1 MEIAYLWVERFKQF
15 KDYGLNLSSKYFF
28 KYGKESSELLVEM
41 KETYPEDFFGGSVS
55 DITAL
60 LGINGAG
67 KTTSL
72 ELICRLITESFRVR
86 SDFIIIYK
94 KNTQYY
100 IVKRMESD
108 LTYPESLI
116 LPGDI
121 NDLKKI
127 RVMFFSNVFDA
138 NYIDFPDEVVDI
150 SLNSKMNPKNIH
162 KNSFR
167 RLESDLEKQIRFLGS
182 DAARKIK
189 LQPPTKIEYR
199 INRMVKESLRGLGRK
214 NNFRSSNDE
223 ASSELIY
230 ISEGLQRI
238 FLREVRKIGRDNHF
252 NLSITIIKQQFIASL
267 INPGSKV
274 DYCIADILEIVSPLL
289 RDDETSTDVILQAI
303 LDESQSRNSI
313 YNYTENHIMSE
324 VVGYV
329 LLNLES
335 IFESLNFTPDS
346 SLRNSKIIFSL
357 DYSECSNWQHQKLSS
372 MFEVFWGCNASWSG
386 LSSGQK
392 AYLNIFSLVWA
403 AISEGEYSRDEMDSV
418 ICIDEGDLYLHPQWQ
433 IDFLQTL
440 IRSLPEI
447 SKGKIQIV
455 FTTHSPLL
463 VSDVPK
469 QCLLILNGNNSQLNM
484 LEDINTFGA
493 NFYDIYSKA
502 FGLKGVRS
510 ASISNSYISEILHIL
525 DKETLTKRDIKK
537 LNESLG
543 LIGDELVLHHILKRL
558 S

>member
-1 MEIAYLWVERFKQF
+1 
-15 KDYGLNLSSKYFF
+15 
-28 KYGKESSELLVEM
+28 
-41 KETYPEDFFGGSVS
+41 
-55 DITAL
+55 
-60 LGINGAG
+60 
-67 KTTSL
+67 
-72 ELICRLITESFRVR
+72 
-86 SDFIIIYK
+86 
-94 KNTQYY
+94 
-100 IVKRMESD
+100 

-150 SLNSKMNPKNIH
+150 SLNAKMNPKNIH

-167 RLESDLEKQIRFLGS
+167 RLESVLEKQIRFLGS
-182 DAARKIK
+182 HAARKIK

-199 INRMVKESLRGLGRK
+199 ISRTIKESLRGLSRK
-214 NNFRSSNDE
+214 NNFQSSSDE
-223 ASSELIY
+223 AISELSY

-238 FLREVRKIGRDNHF
+238 FLREVRKIGRDNLF

-274 DYCIADILEIVSPLL
+274 DYCIADILEIVSSLL

-303 LDESQSRNSI
+303 LDESQSRDSI

-324 VVGYV
+324 VVGCV
-329 LLNLES
+329 LLNLKS

-403 AISEGEYSRDEMDSV
+403 AISEGEHSRDEMDSV

-525 DKETLTKRDIKK
+525 DKETLTKCDIKK

-543 LIGDELVLHHILKRL
+543 LIGDELVLHHIRKRI